1 MASIKKLFTL
11 TAMSAALVACG
22 GGTPEQASAAQA
34 AQVTI
39 NSASSATIAAIVQAL
54 GSGATFSLPS
64 AITFANAGAGAAAST
79 GVAPVITLSPTTV
92 PGAFAAFS
100 MTVNGGTVTG
110 TVAGGSCLFKVIT
123 GAGSF
128 VAGETYV
135 INPCTMAAN
144 TTGAPVGASSKVT
157 VSLNLAGSTGSSS
170 GTVEVTITN
179 KGNNQASVVIGTAT
193 LVTTLTTGT

>member
-22 GGTPEQASAAQA
+22 GGGVDQSVAAQA

-39 NSASSATIAAIVQAL
+39 NSASSATIASIVSAL

-110 TVAGGSCLFKVIT
+110 TVSGGSCRFRVIT
-123 GAGSF
+123 GAGPF
-128 VAGETYV
+128 LAGETYV

-144 TTGAPVGASSKVT
+144 TTGAPVGTTSNVNVT
-157 VSLNLAGSTGSSS
+157 LNLAGTSAPSS
-170 GTVEVTITN
+170 GTVAVQVTNT
-179 KGNNQASVVIGTAT
+179 GNNQASVVING
-193 LVTTLTTGT
+193 VTLTTTLPTGT